1 LQAPDFNP
9 CVYEA
14 RNWFQ
19 AFVFKCNLYRYTLAR
34 HRAIVTRLSAAQ
46 DLAAMD
52 VLLCDKTAGLH
63 K

>member
-1 LQAPDFNP
+1 M
-9 CVYEA
+9 
-14 RNWFQ
+14 R
-19 AFVFKCNLYRYTLAR
+19 RYTLAR

-63 K
+63 KSPKPLTLNPKPLILNAVDP